1 MSPLRLLLIVAGAV
15 WGVRLANDIADA
27 IEGEQETPAGPGQA
41 ARRVEL
47 EEKRELLEAELQG
60 VRIVREL
67 PADAG
72 TAEELPA
79 LPFGLPREPAK
90 A

>member
-1 MSPLRLLLIVAGAV
+1 MSPFRLTLIICGAIL
-15 WGVRLANDIADA
+15 GVRLANDIADA
-27 IEGEQETPAGPGQA
+27 IEGEEELPPEPGQA

-47 EEKRELLEAELQG
+47 EEKREALEAELQG

-67 PADAG
+67 PAEAG
-72 TAEELPA
+72 AAEELPA
-79 LPFGLPREPAK
+79 LPFGPPREPAK